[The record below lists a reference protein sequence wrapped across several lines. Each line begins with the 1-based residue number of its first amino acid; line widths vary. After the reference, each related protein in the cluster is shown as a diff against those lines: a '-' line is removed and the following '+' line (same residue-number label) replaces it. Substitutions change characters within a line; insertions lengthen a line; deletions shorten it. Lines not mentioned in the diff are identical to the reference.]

1 MKNYKKNI
9 HARHFIFLLI
19 VIFVLGYFVFEAQGV
34 FFAPSLYI
42 FEPKNGD
49 TFQTTR
55 IHIAG
60 KTDAGARMLVNGK
73 EFSLKKDGEFDGMLT
88 LDPGY
93 NEIGFLARDRLGHET
108 RKVVKVIVQ

>member
-1 MKNYKKNI
+1 M
-9 HARHFIFLLI
+9 
-19 VIFVLGYFVFEAQGV
+19 LGYFVFEARGV
-34 FFAPSLYI
+34 FFKPSLYI

-60 KTDAGARMLVNGK
+60 KSEAGKRVLVNGK
-73 EFSLKKDGEFDGMLT
+73 EFPLNERGEFEGTLT

-93 NEIGFLARDRLGHET
+93 NEIGFVARDRLGNET
-108 RKVVKVIVQ
+108 RKTVKVVVQ